1 MAISDSDSDEENNIN
16 NNEEQKQDYQEE
28 SVYDLESFKQLLSHH
43 KMTIHNME
51 SIRQSMDET
60 IKSLTIDPSYLSQS
74 RPTSSSTLVPE
85 QSPIPKSS
93 PLIQEYKS
101 EEKTEYKTESKYDS
115 ETKENIVINTNNN
128 TINNNIAITLP
139 SPKYS
144 PSISNS
150 NIDIE
155 STKLPLTISPIGTP
169 PIIPSLSTSPIDL
182 SKIPPEIKESE
193 VNENDMKVNEKYE
206 RIMKEENKKYDEV
219 SNEKENMR
227 LMMIEDRLSSTLNL
241 ARIQEELELEFQK
254 QKEGTKV
261 KKNDQDLKIKLEK
274 RQEKVNER
282 MKLENINAIIIQVLF
297 IIIIIIY
304 RNMQEDF

>member
-1 MAISDSDSDEENNIN
+1 MAISDSDSDGENNIN
-16 NNEEQKQDYQEE
+16 INEEQKQDYQEE
-28 SVYDLESFKQLLSHH
+28 SVYDLESFKQLLTHH
-43 KMTIHNME
+43 KMTIQNME

-74 RPTSSSTLVPE
+74 RPTTSSSLIPE
-85 QSPIPKSS
+85 QSPIPKPS
-93 PLIQEYKS
+93 PLTQ
-101 EEKTEYKTESKYDS
+101 EYKTEEKCDS
-115 ETKENIVINTNNN
+115 ETKENIIIKIDETNNN
-128 TINNNIAITLP
+128 NNNNIAIALP

-150 NIDIE
+150 NNNNIDIE
-155 STKLPLTISPIGTP
+155 SAKLPLTISPISTP

-182 SKIPPEIKESE
+182 SKMPPEIKESE
-193 VNENDMKVNEKYE
+193 INENDMKVNEKYE
-206 RIMKEENKKYDEV
+206 KIMREENKKNDEI

-241 ARIQEELELEFQK
+241 ARLQEELELEFQK

-282 MKLENINAIIIQVLF
+282 MKLENINAIIIQV
-297 IIIIIIY
+297 
-304 RNMQEDF
+304 